1 MLYKKGKDLS
11 SLENKEIIVLGRE
24 ILPPLNMPLVVDET
38 TFEIYEV
45 YDIDLKKLF

>member
-11 SLENKEIIVLGRE
+11 LLENKRVIVLGRE
-24 ILPPLNMPLVVDET
+24 ILPPRNIPLVVDET

-45 YDIDLKKLF
+45 YDTDFNQLM